1 MARACRRTNTP
12 RCWTR
17 SLSSGSGW
25 GSWCSCRRAPSR
37 ALPGLPCRP
46 QSSGPLW
53 RKRCRPA
60 SLPGRHQS
68 PALAPGTARRSCCWA
83 PTAGRRTRNT
93 ACCSA
98 WMPPG
103 ACSPP
108 ATSPSAG
115 AWAAWTPRA
124 RRWWT
129 SSPASATTH
138 CHSSPAQAPPRCLPA
153 SGTRMPWRRCA
164 STWIPTA
171 SRRAARCGRATAGRW
186 RPRAWRTACCWGCCP
201 RALAAGPLPWLPSR
215 ARAAGCTCTKT

>member
-1 MARACRRTNTP
+1 MRTAMTV
-12 RCWTR
+12 
-17 SLSSGSGW
+17 
-25 GSWCSCRRAPSR
+25 
-37 ALPGLPCRP
+37 PGDHHVFDFNGGNGDHHRLLC
-46 QSSGPLW
+46 
-53 RKRCRPA
+53 A
-60 SLPGRHQS
+60 S
-68 PALAPGTARRSCCWA
+68 PATGECPTELLACTAATGTARRSCCWA